1 MVLLI
6 DFSVDNI
13 GLFGEIFINIK
24 DKKSKRKILR
34 NNIHNIWQL
43 NNALV
48 QV

>member
-1 MVLLI
+1 MVFPI

-24 DKKSKRKILR
+24 DEKSKRTILR